1 MKAKTK
7 KLEINVKLVIW
18 LLILAGVV
26 LLLLSFK
33 IDNPEQSIYY
43 KLLSALGQTFIGSA
57 VVSYFLSFTEIRNF
71 FFDIIKEIMIE
82 HHFHDVFKTEQLEN
96 MHNSCHQTLH
106 FQDVDKN
113 EKDWQQ
119 ISQRCIES
127 FRMPYHQFWREDV
140 ECSLQKDKIK
150 KIINLHYELCNPRK
164 GVVVSAMIARDYF
177 LDIPNGEDPNNY
189 IRIDFMTIIADD
201 KKYELKPDIVFKD
214 AKGHNYNTKATI
226 KSDDIDLYK
235 IQFRDKVEVI
245 LRLFTLVSQN
255 DRLYTN
261 RLKYPA
267 KQFHLGFTCRDE
279 NVKMHPNFFGSFVKR
294 NEFELYIGDGHVYVD
309 CKNKHILPGS
319 GACVVLDIEK
329 SSKSKNK
336 PKKALH

>member
-1 MKAKTK
+1 MKEKTK
-7 KLEINVKLVIW
+7 KLEINGRLVIF
-18 LLILAGVV
+18 LLILAGLV
-26 LLLLSFK
+26 LLLLSF
-33 IDNPEQSIYY
+33 IIENPELSICC

-57 VVSYFLSFTEIRNF
+57 VVSYFLSFTDIRNF
-71 FFDIIKEIMIE
+71 FFDIIKEIMIK
-82 HHFHDVFKTEQLEN
+82 HHFHGIFKTEQLED

-119 ISQRCIES
+119 ISQLCIES
-127 FRMPYHQFWREDV
+127 FRMPYHQFWREEI
-140 ECSLQKDKIK
+140 ECSLQEDKIK

-164 GVVVSAMIARDYF
+164 GVVVSAMIARDFF
-177 LDIPNGEDPNNY
+177 LDIPNGEDPNNF
-189 IRIDFMTIIADD
+189 IKIDYMTIIIDG
-201 KKYELKPDIVFKD
+201 KKNEPKPNIVFKD
-214 AKGHNYNTKATI
+214 VKGHNYNTKASI

-235 IQFRDKVEVI
+235 IQFKNKIEVI
-245 LRLFTLVSQN
+245 LRLSTLVSQN
-255 DRLYTN
+255 DRSYTN

-329 SSKSKNK
+329 PSKSKNK
-336 PKKALH
+336 PQKALH